1 MVAVLPTI
9 NLKQLLLNA
18 VLTTEIILIAQISTL
33 GSAQEGYLTP
43 PPAGNSLKIK
53 STTVNGVTTYK
64 CVDRIWRFVD
74 ASADLVDVAN
84 SSLVLGSYSFQY
96 NQSDLGAAGTW
107 TLYNSPGDISE
118 SGQSFSKVTVVRDTS
133 ILPTLLARAS
143 SHQFDGTASRIS
155 YIQQI
160 PISSSAPVLLNSF
173 CSDNS
178 PLQFFYTAEYWF
190 WAQDLIPPSMP
201 VTMIA
206 TGRLLL
212 GCFGIGEVE
221 YAFNGTSWNQ
231 QRIFASM
238 YNVPGGTF
246 FGRYYTTSI
255 PDQASGT
262 FVWEFQNPNGWSVAA
277 KPAWTGVKVDN
288 NSLPWLLF
296 DVTSSTNK
304 SLLGSVTQVQMVST
318 RGGLFPDFTQAAS
331 SKIWTSSF
339 SAVYWFYT
347 DS

>member
-64 CVDRIWRFVD
+64 CVDRIW
-74 ASADLVDVAN
+74 
-84 SSLVLGSYSFQY
+84 
-96 NQSDLGAAGTW
+96 
-107 TLYNSPGDISE
+107 SPGDISE
-118 SGQSFSKVTVVRDTS
+118 SGQSFSKVTGQSIAVVRDTS